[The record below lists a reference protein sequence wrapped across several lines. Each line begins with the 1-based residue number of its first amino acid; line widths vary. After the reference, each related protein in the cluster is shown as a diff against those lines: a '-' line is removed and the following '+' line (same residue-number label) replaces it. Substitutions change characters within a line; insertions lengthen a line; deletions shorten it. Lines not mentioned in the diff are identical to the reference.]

1 MEDDDIIDLSIEPE
15 TAFYI
20 VVKAREWDEKT
31 SPSDDDG
38 EDTGSNPTDDED
50 VEILEDRAGD
60 PTYDE
65 LMAALTSL
73 NDDQK
78 LDLITL
84 MWIGRGDYDI
94 GEWDS
99 ARQNAADMGEKHIPS
114 YLIQTPLLGDY
125 LEDGLNQAGYAMVDY
140 ELSHL

>member
-31 SPSDDDG
+31 AAADDGDEDPGSNPSDD
-38 EDTGSNPTDDED
+38 EE
-50 VEILEDRAGD
+50 VEILEDRTDD
-60 PTYDE
+60 PTCEE

-73 NDDQK
+73 NEDQQI
-78 LDLITL
+78 DLITL

-94 GEWDS
+94 GEWQA
-99 ARQNAADMGEKHIPS
+99 ARQDAVDMGEKHIPS
-114 YLIQTPLLGDY
+114 YLVQTPLLSDY
-125 LEDGLNQAGYAMVDY
+125 LEEGLNQAGYTMDDY